1 MNIQTEIERF
11 ILDELLSGAR
21 PSLDPEE
28 PLFSTGTLD
37 SLGTLRLITFL
48 EERFGL
54 VIGDGEVGDENFKT
68 VSRIRAFVERKLA
81 QTAPP
86 SA

>member
-1 MNIQTEIERF
+1 MNTQTEIERF
-11 ILDELLSGAR
+11 ILDELLMGSR

-28 PLFSTGTLD
+28 PLFSNGMLD

-48 EERFGL
+48 EERFNL
-54 VIGDGEVGDENFKT
+54 QVGDGEVGDQNFKT
-68 VSRIRAFVERKLA
+68 LRNIQAFVERKLGR
-81 QTAPP
+81 TAPP